1 LLIPKGLPTIIDF
14 DILTH
19 CVFSANSTSTYG
31 LKHFINQAWRFL
43 NNYANGALLAELS
56 DEAGKQTG

>member
-1 LLIPKGLPTIIDF
+1 LAATIDF
-14 DILTH
+14 NILTH

-31 LKHFINQAWRFL
+31 LKHFTNQARRFL